1 MKRLGILA
9 LGALIGIFGYMFAF
23 AEDETV
29 AMDAAAQATGD
40 VIAQADSAAAE
51 PAANAYGFNLDDI
64 AVNQGVVA
72 YWYAHGFANAFGSLP
87 AKWADLEARKLPL
100 RKFDSPHTGEA
111 VNFDDGTL
119 DFDGDM
125 TYSSTGCDVQIQV
138 QTTAGVVVLPTM
150 LQSSW
155 NCPQRCNPCNP
166 CGSCTSRCPQY
177 CDIAI
182 CGWENWG
189 CMCPDEAVCKIIQWM
204 LWKSFETYECRYG
217 CRPADEMM
225 WYASGFAP
233 VDKNWKE
240 LAPQMYIEFI
250 YHKCSLIKAKVDCCS
265 PCKTKCGSPCQS
277 KCNSCA
283 KSSCG
288 SCGKS
293 DCGGKCKSKC
303 STPSCGSCGK
313 SDCGGKCK
321 SKCSKPSCGGCG
333 KSDCGGKCKSKCS
346 KPSCGGCGKS
356 DCGGNCGRDNCN
368 KCKPAKDC
376 DRCGGSGCNK
386 CHG

>member
-9 LGALIGIFGYMFAF
+9 LGAIAGVFGYMFAL
-23 AEDETV
+23 AEE
-29 AMDAAAQATGD
+29 DATAQATGE
-40 VIAQADSAAAE
+40 VIAQAAEPAAD
-51 PAANAYGFNLDDI
+51 PAANAYGFSLDDI

-87 AKWADLEARKLPL
+87 AKWADLVARKLPL
-100 RKFDSPHTGEA
+100 RKFESPHTGEP
-111 VNFDDGTL
+111 VDFDDGTL

-125 TYSSTGCDVQIQV
+125 TYSLAGCDAKIQV
-138 QTTAGVVVLPTM
+138 QTTAGVVTLPSM

-166 CGSCTSRCPQY
+166 CGSCAIRCPKY

-182 CGWENWG
+182 CKDECWG

-204 LWKSFETYECRYG
+204 MWKSFETYECRYG

-250 YHKCSLIKAKVDCCS
+250 YHKCSLVKAKVQCCS
-265 PCKTKCGSPCQS
+265 PCHTKCGSPCKS

-283 KSSCG
+283 KPACGNCGKQSCNSCAKPSCG
-288 SCGKS
+288 NCGKS
-293 DCGGKCKSKC
+293 DCGKCKTKC
-303 STPSCGSCGK
+303 A
-313 SDCGGKCK
+313 
-321 SKCSKPSCGGCG
+321 KPSCGKCG
-333 KSDCGGKCKSKCS
+333 ETKCGGK
-346 KPSCGGCGKS
+346 
-356 DCGGNCGRDNCN
+356 CGRDNCD
-368 KCKPAKDC
+368 KCRPASDC
-376 DRCGGSGCNK
+376 NRCGGKGCNK
-386 CHG
+386 CH

>member
-9 LGALIGIFGYMFAF
+9 LGALIGVFGFMYAF
-23 AEDETV
+23 AQDDALSAEASAATAET
-29 AMDAAAQATGD
+29 TGD
-40 VIAQADSAAAE
+40 VIAAVADETPAE

-100 RKFDSPHTGEA
+100 RKFESPHTGEA
-111 VNFDDGTL
+111 INFDDGTL

-125 TYSSTGCDVQIQV
+125 TYSSTGCDAQIQV
-138 QTTAGVVVLPTM
+138 QTTAGVVTLPGM
-150 LQSSW
+150 LQSTW

-166 CGSCTSRCPQY
+166 CGSCASRCPKY
-177 CDIAI
+177 CDVSI
-182 CGWENWG
+182 CGWDNWG

-204 LWKSFETYECRYG
+204 MWKSFETYECRYG

-250 YHKCSLIKAKVDCCS
+250 YHKCSLIKAKVHCCS

-277 KCNSCA
+277 KCNSC
-283 KSSCG
+283 SQQSCG
-288 SCGKS
+288 NCGKPS
-293 DCGGKCKSKC
+293 CNSCKSKC
-303 STPSCGSCGK
+303 SKPSCGSCGK

-321 SKCSKPSCGGCG
+321 SKCGKPKCGSCG
-333 KSDCGGKCKSKCS
+333 KSDCS
-346 KPSCGGCGKS
+346 
-356 DCGGNCGRDNCN
+356 GNCGRSNSD
-368 KCKPAKDC
+368 KCKPSGGC
-376 DRCGGSGCNK
+376 DRCGGGGCNK